1 MIGTQLV
8 VVLRQ
13 ATHCTARVSP
23 SATREHQILSWL
35 PHTAKPGFREGC
47 PLGIAKVQRPPVPC
61 PVGIDRDVS
70 QPVPKPA
77 ALVTVLLDV
86 PLFTENRSECFET
99 PPELVLPGLCSFL
112 VHWFIPSRTSC
123 F

>member
-77 ALVTVLLDV
+77 ALVTVPLDV
-86 PLFTENRSECFET
+86 PLFAENRSECFEA
-99 PPELVLPGLCSFL
+99 PLELVLPGFCSLL